1 MQTFVL
7 IDGNAI
13 VHRCYH
19 AVPPTLTAPDGTP
32 VNAVYGFTSILL
44 GILEVEKP
52 DYLAV
57 AFDMKGP
64 TFRHAEFADYK
75 ATRVKTDDALIVQ
88 FPLVKEVLKS
98 FSVPIFEKPGLEAD
112 DYLGIVSHELKERL
126 PDLQILIVTGDQD
139 ALQLVDEQVW
149 VVAPVSGYTKVIRYD
164 RTLVHQKLGVW
175 PEQVADFKGLR
186 GDSSDNLPGV
196 PGIGEKTAV
205 KLLEQF
211 NSVENLYEHLEEV
224 LPERIRALLIEH
236 KDQAF
241 LCKKMATILKKDG
254 DLDLSLDDCAVHN
267 FDIEKVRDLFLKFAF
282 KSLLVR
288 TEKLNL
294 AWEKKRGNGAQISLF

>member
-13 VHRCYH
+13 VHRSYH

-32 VNAVYGFTSILL
+32 TNAVYGFSSILL

-52 DYLAV
+52 DFLAV

-64 TFRHAEFADYK
+64 TFRHAEFAEYK
-75 ATRVKTDDALIVQ
+75 ATRAKADDALVVQ
-88 FPLVKEVLKS
+88 FPLVKDVLKA
-98 FSVPIFEKPGLEAD
+98 FSVPIFEKAGLEAD
-112 DYLGIVSHELKERL
+112 DFLGIVSYDLVKNV
-126 PDLQILIVTGDQD
+126 PDLRVLIVTGDQD
-139 ALQLVDEQVW
+139 ALQLVNENVQ
-149 VVAPVSGYTKVIRYD
+149 VVAPISGYTKVIRYN
-164 RTLVHQKLGVW
+164 REEVYQKLGVY
-175 PEQVADFKGLR
+175 PEQVPDYKGLR

-211 NSVENLYEHLEEV
+211 GSLENVYEHIEEV
-224 LPERIRALLIEH
+224 LPERIRALLKEY

-241 LCKKMATILKKDG
+241 LCKKMATILKEDG
-254 DLDLSLDDCAVHN
+254 VQVDLESCRMSN
-267 FDIEKVRDLFLKFAF
+267 FNVDSVRGIFGKFGF
-282 KSLLVR
+282 KSLLGR
-288 TEKLNL
+288 MEGLNKGWEKLRIS
-294 AWEKKRGNGAQISLF
+294 AKQESLF